1 MKHSEVKQLVEHLE
15 ESLIAYRRYFHQHPE
30 LSLEEFE
37 TTKTIASELDKL
49 GISYRLTNPT
59 GLIADVPGKG
69 PGKTVAL
76 RADIDALPVEEVTD
90 DLPYKS
96 LVPGKMHACG
106 HDTHIAML
114 LTAVKV
120 IHSVRDQ
127 YNGTVRFI
135 FQPAEENSA
144 GAKAMIEQGALD
156 GVDSIFGEHIWS
168 PMPAGLVSCV
178 EGARLAACDLFY
190 VTFKGKAGHGAM
202 PETAIDATVMASSFV
217 MNVQSIVSRNI
228 NPLDTA
234 VVTVGKLESGTTYN
248 VISGEAKIE
257 GTARTFSAV
266 DRHLVETKLK
276 EFAEKTA
283 AMYGGTAEFTYKY
296 GTDVVDNN
304 PTEASRVRNLVAKT
318 FGEDSVFT
326 EPKRCIGEDF
336 AAYLGKVPGA
346 FAYVGGENVAK
357 NCCWPHHNGHF
368 NVDEDAL
375 KVGATLYAL
384 YALDY
389 LGALEN

>member
-1 MKHSEVKQLVEHLE
+1 MKHSEIKQLVADLE
-15 ESLIAYRRYFHQHPE
+15 ETLVAYRRHFHQYPE
-30 LSLEEFE
+30 LSFEEFE
-37 TTKTIASELDKL
+37 TTKTIAAELDKL
-49 GISYRLTNPT
+49 GITYRLTEPT
-59 GLIADVPGKG
+59 GLIADIPGKG

-76 RADIDALPVEEVTD
+76 RADIDALPVEEVSD

-96 LVPGKMHACG
+96 LVEGKMHACG
-106 HDTHIAML
+106 HDTHMAML

-120 IHSVRDQ
+120 IHSLRDQ

-135 FQPAEENSA
+135 FQPGEEIAE
-144 GAKAMIEQGALD
+144 GAKAMIAQGALD
-156 GVDSIFGEHIWS
+156 GVDSVFGEHIWS

-178 EGARLAACDLFY
+178 EGPRLAACDVFY
-190 VTFKGKAGHGAM
+190 VTFTGKGGHGAV
-202 PETAIDATVMASSFV
+202 PETAIDATVMAASFV

-234 VVTVGKLESGTTYN
+234 VVTVGKLESGTRYN
-248 VISGEAKIE
+248 VISGEAKLE
-257 GTARTFSAV
+257 GTVRTFSPA

-283 AMYGGTAEFTYKY
+283 AMFGGTAEFSYQY
-296 GTDVVDNN
+296 GTDVVDND
-304 PTEASRVRNLVAKT
+304 PVEASRVRNLVAKT
-318 FGEDSVFT
+318 FGEDVVFT

-336 AAYLGKVPGA
+336 SAYLGKVPGA

-375 KVGATLYAL
+375 KVGATLYVL

-389 LGALEN
+389 LGVLED